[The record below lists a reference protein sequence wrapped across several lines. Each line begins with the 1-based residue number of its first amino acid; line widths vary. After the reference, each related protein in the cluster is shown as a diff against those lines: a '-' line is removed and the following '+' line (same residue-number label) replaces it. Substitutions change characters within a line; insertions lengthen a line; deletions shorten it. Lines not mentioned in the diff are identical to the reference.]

1 MNDFS
6 CKIVAARKSK
16 FIQISY
22 LYTYKH
28 QQWCIK
34 KLGQKAISIHIFMKD
49 WRDNDKFLDLMYLK
63 TSVLAGISFLF
74 QQLSDFNICV
84 PVPPMLVVYAFM
96 VDYTISSPTF
106 FGRLHFKISKRYPLS
121 ETSSSSTSASTALW
135 SSFWS
140 ELKSWSESTSA
151 MLLQKICR
159 ENSNGSDTIWFGFL
173 QQEWFKHLLFY
184 LIVTLFYNQFGNIH
198 KEMSFIKQ
206 SRRTAVW
213 VEWRMRQ
220 TCLTTPRA
228 LTAFNGVKN
237 QKMSVIKRQDLAKC
251 SEKLLK
257 RKECKCMYHF
267 L

>member
-1 MNDFS
+1 MMNDFS

-16 FIQISY
+16 LIQISF

-34 KLGQKAISIHIFMKD
+34 KLGHKAISIHIFMKD

-74 QQLSDFNICV
+74 QQLLDFNICV
-84 PVPPMLVVYAFM
+84 PVPPMLVVSALM

-159 ENSNGSDTIWFGFL
+159 ENSDGSDTMIWIFIARMVWTFVV
-173 QQEWFKHLLFY
+173 LFNCY
-184 LIVTLFYNQFGNIH
+184 IIL
-198 KEMSFIKQ
+198 
-206 SRRTAVW
+206 
-213 VEWRMRQ
+213 
-220 TCLTTPRA
+220 
-228 LTAFNGVKN
+228 
-237 QKMSVIKRQDLAKC
+237 
-251 SEKLLK
+251 
-257 RKECKCMYHF
+257 
-267 L
+267 